1 MNPIVLPAST
11 SSPTRRHR
19 LGNNHLNDDAE
30 KALRD
35 AAGSDIN
42 IYF

>member
-19 LGNNHLNDDAE
+19 VEGNDLNDDAK
-30 KALRD
+30 KALID

-42 IYF
+42 IEF